1 VRGKTRLRLLLG
13 GLLALLLAACSGGG
27 GGSSGSG
34 GGATAPDF
42 TIDLSDRNLTVR
54 QYSVTH
60 TTLTLT
66 PQHGFSGT
74 VYLRLRVRNV
84 PTEFDLLPNELE
96 VAGGSPFDR
105 RLAIYPTTN
114 PPNTYQLTL
123 ADVLQGPSPPVLT
136 NSQTNKLAELRKYKH
151 TD

>member
-1 VRGKTRLRLLLG
+1 MRGRTRLRLLLG
-13 GLLALLLAACSGGG
+13 GLLVLLLAACSGGG

-34 GGATAPDF
+34 GGSAAPDF

-54 QYSVTH
+54 RYSVTY

-74 VYLRLRVRNV
+74 VDLRLRVRNV
-84 PTEFDLLPNELE
+84 DTQFDLLPNQLE
-96 VAGGSPFDR
+96 VAGGGPLDR

-123 ADVLQGPSPPVLT
+123 EARARSGGPLRTVDFTVVVIPP
-136 NSQTNKLAELRKYKH
+136 
-151 TD
+151 

>member
-13 GLLALLLAACSGGG
+13 GLLALLLAACSGGS

-34 GGATAPDF
+34 GGSPAPDF
-42 TIDLSDRNLTVR
+42 TIDLSDKNLTVR

-74 VYLRLRVRNV
+74 VDLRLRVRNV
-84 PTEFDLLPNELE
+84 PTQFDLLPNQLE
-96 VAGGSPFDR
+96 VAGGSPSNR
-105 RLAIYPTTN
+105 RLDIYPTTN

-123 ADVLQGPSPPVLT
+123 EARARSGGPLRTVDFTVVVIPP
-136 NSQTNKLAELRKYKH
+136 
-151 TD
+151 

>member
-1 VRGKTRLRLLLG
+1 MRRKTRIGPSWLMGLLVP
-13 GLLALLLAACSGGG
+13 LALLLAACSSPAPNFNISLSPTSLTVQQGA
-27 GGSSGSG
+27 SGS
-34 GGATAPDF
+34 
-42 TIDLSDRNLTVR
+42 
-54 QYSVTH
+54 

-84 PTEFDLLPNELE
+84 PTQFDLLPNQLE
-96 VAGGSPFDR
+96 VAGGRPFDR

-123 ADVLQGPSPPVLT
+123 EARARSGGPLRTVDFTVVVTPP
-136 NSQTNKLAELRKYKH
+136 
-151 TD
+151 

>member
-34 GGATAPDF
+34 GGSAAPDF
-42 TIDLSDRNLTVR
+42 TIDLSDKDLTVR
-54 QYSVTH
+54 QFGIAY

-84 PTEFDLLPNELE
+84 PTEFYLLPNELE

-123 ADVLQGPSPPVLT
+123 EARARGGSP
-136 NSQTNKLAELRKYKH
+136 LR
-151 TD
+151 TVDFTVVVTPP

>member
-1 VRGKTRLRLLLG
+1 MRGRTRLRLLLG
-13 GLLALLLAACSGGG
+13 GLLVLLLAACSGGG

-34 GGATAPDF
+34 GGSAAPDF

-54 QYSVTH
+54 RYSVTY

-74 VYLRLRVRNV
+74 VDLRLRVRNV
-84 PTEFDLLPNELE
+84 PTQFDLLPNELE
-96 VAGGSPFDR
+96 VAGGRPFDR

-114 PPNTYQLTL
+114 PPGTYQLTL
-123 ADVLQGPSPPVLT
+123 EARARSGSP
-136 NSQTNKLAELRKYKH
+136 LR
-151 TD
+151 TVDFTVVVIPP

>member
-1 VRGKTRLRLLLG
+1 MRGKTRLRLLLG
-13 GLLALLLAACSGGG
+13 GLLALLLAACSGGS

-34 GGATAPDF
+34 GGSPAPDF
-42 TIDLSDRNLTVR
+42 TIDLSDKNLTVR
-54 QYSVTH
+54 QFGIAY

-74 VYLRLRVRNV
+74 VDLRLRVRNV
-84 PTEFDLLPNELE
+84 PTEFYLLPNELE
-96 VAGGSPFDR
+96 VAGGSPFNR

-123 ADVLQGPSPPVLT
+123 EARARSGGPLRTVDFTVVVIPP
-136 NSQTNKLAELRKYKH
+136 
-151 TD
+151 